1 MTRHAEL
8 KPAVGTNREIPTP
21 DPPGT
26 LAATPVWLHRVH
38 ADGLPG
44 APVPAPRGRSI
55 SSQASSNAGS
65 RVSDGY

>member
-8 KPAVGTNREIPTP
+8 KPAVGTNREISTP
-21 DPPGT
+21 GLPGT
-26 LAATPVWLHRVH
+26 LAATPVWLLRLH

-44 APVPAPRGRSI
+44 APVPLPRGRSI
-55 SSQASSNAGS
+55 SSQTFIERRD